1 MLPPVIFIC
10 MRAMQDVVG
19 GLGAAVI
26 GVIQSSS
33 LLLLPTPHIEE

>member
-1 MLPPVIFIC
+1 

-26 GVIQSSS
+26 GAIQSSS
-33 LLLLPTPHIEE
+33 LLLLPTPHIEEKIFLTWCDS